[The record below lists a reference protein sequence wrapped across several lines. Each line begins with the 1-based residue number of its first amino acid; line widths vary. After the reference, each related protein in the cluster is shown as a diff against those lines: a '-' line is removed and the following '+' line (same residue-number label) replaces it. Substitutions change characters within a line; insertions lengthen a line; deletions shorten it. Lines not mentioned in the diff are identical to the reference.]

1 MFRNVLKNI
10 HEVLFEAIERHIKL
24 LFESRAPP
32 LLPDFSSIKSRLA
45 SNEYLH
51 SEDCM
56 KDIYHTV
63 IRYQHASRYYKLI
76 YF

>member
-24 LFESRAPP
+24 LFENRAPP

-56 KDIYHTV
+56 KDIYDTV
-63 IRYQHASRYYKLI
+63 IRYQHASRYYSVQ
-76 YF
+76 YS